1 MKQTCNLGNL
11 YAAVRAT
18 AWPALK
24 GALLVAAGFL
34 SLAAV
39 MTVTLMVGHP
49 EEMARITHGAARNF
63 FVVELV
69 GLVGLIAYG
78 LFVDKVQTILK
89 LLATV
94 IAMGIAS
101 GVVEYV
107 LWLGK
112 TAPEFGWANLPAI
125 FELSNV
131 TWGVR
136 FGLLPMQLCIGL
148 LGLASVVLIV
158 GLIWGVLSN
167 ICDYGARVRAQQPQA

>member
-39 MTVTLMVGHP
+39 MTVTMMVGHP
-49 EEMARITHGAARNF
+49 EDMARITHGAARNF
-63 FVVELV
+63 FVVELL
-69 GLVGLIAYG
+69 GLAGLIAYG
-78 LFVDKVQTILK
+78 LYVDKVQTIFK
-89 LLATV
+89 LAAT
-94 IAMGIAS
+94 IIGMGIAS

-107 LWLGK
+107 LWLER
-112 TAPEFGWANLPAI
+112 TVPEFGWANLPAI
-125 FELSNV
+125 FEVSNV

-136 FGLLPMQLCIGL
+136 FGLIPMQLCIGL
-148 LGLASVVLIV
+148 TLLAGVGLIV
-158 GLIWGVLSN
+158 GIIWGVFSN